1 MEDDLHYFALFD
13 VRGKLAIE
21 SEEKGSPSNMQTG
34 KATAFASPNIA
45 FIKYWGNRDDALR
58 LPLTGSLSMNL
69 AGLRTRTAVTF
80 DPALGDDEVVI
91 GGKAQTGEARRRVV
105 EHLDRVRKRGGISTR
120 VRMESENNFPSGTGI
135 ASSASAFAALTTAA
149 CAAAG
154 LQLSERE
161 LSILARQG
169 SGSASR
175 SIPAGFVEWQAG
187 TNSDDSFAFSIA
199 PPDHW
204 ALTDC
209 IAIVSGEHKTV
220 GSTGGHAI
228 AHTSPLQAAR
238 IEDTPRR
245 LGLCREALLARDFPR
260 FAEIVEEDST
270 MMHAIMMTSRPP
282 LYYWQPPTLAIMDAA
297 REWRASGLPVCF
309 TIDAGPNV
317 HVITLAEYASEV
329 EKRLRAVPGVQNV
342 LVVSAGGGAE
352 LADR

>member
-1 MEDDLHYFALFD
+1 
-13 VRGKLAIE
+13 VI
-21 SEEKGSPSNMQTG
+21 
-34 KATAFASPNIA
+34 
-45 FIKYWGNRDDALR
+45 
-58 LPLTGSLSMNL
+58 
-69 AGLRTRTAVTF
+69 
-80 DPALGDDEVVI
+80 I
-91 GGKAQTGEARRRVV
+91 GGIAPTAEARRRVV
-105 EHLDRVRKRGGISTR
+105 EHLDRVRKLAKTETPAR
-120 VRMESENNFPSGTGI
+120 VESENNFPPGTGI

-187 TNSDDSFAFSIA
+187 TNNDDSFAFTVA
-199 PPDHW
+199 APDHW

-209 IAIVSGEHKTV
+209 IAIVSDEHKAV

-228 AHTSPLQAAR
+228 AHTSPLQTAR
-238 IEDTPRR
+238 IADTPRR
-245 LGLCREALLARDFPR
+245 LDICRQALLARDFPR

-282 LYYWQPPTLAIMDAA
+282 LYYWQPPTLAIMEAV
-297 REWRASGLPVCF
+297 REWRANGLPVCF

-317 HVITLAEYASEV
+317 HVTTLAGHAGEV
-329 EKRLRAVPGVQNV
+329 EKRLRAIAGVQKV
-342 LVVSAGGGAE
+342 LVASAGGGAE
-352 LADR
+352 VLTTDSTD